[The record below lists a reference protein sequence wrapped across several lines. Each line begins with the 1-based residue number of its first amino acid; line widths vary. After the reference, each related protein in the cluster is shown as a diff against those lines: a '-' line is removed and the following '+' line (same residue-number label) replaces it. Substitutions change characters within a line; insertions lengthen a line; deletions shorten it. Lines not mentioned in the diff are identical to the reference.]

1 MLLLLLLLTKQRYL
15 YHACECVLEHMCIL
29 HLLFYN
35 LLYCW
40 KIVCPP
46 PQVSTVN
53 LEPYHHVP
61 ARALT
66 H

>member
-35 LLYCW
+35 LLYYW
-40 KIVCPP
+40 KIVCSPP
-46 PQVSTVN
+46 KSQLLIWS
-53 LEPYHHVP
+53 LIIMFQQE
-61 ARALT
+61 R
-66 H
+66 